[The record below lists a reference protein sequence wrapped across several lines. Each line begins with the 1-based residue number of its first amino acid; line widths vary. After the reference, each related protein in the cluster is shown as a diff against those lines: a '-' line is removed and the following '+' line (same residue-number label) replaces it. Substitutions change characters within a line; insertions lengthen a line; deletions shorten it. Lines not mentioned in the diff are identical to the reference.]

1 MVKGKAAAANVRVPQ
16 TKEEAAEMIA
26 EYGAAI
32 REIAVIELAMLESLA
47 KVKKQAELDAK
58 KHGEN
63 AKQLFKGLQI
73 YCEANRQALL
83 GNSGLKTANLGTG
96 KVSWR
101 HKPAK
106 VTPTDE
112 IDELVKRIIDKATAA
127 LNRDDPVTALSY
139 KAFIRTTSTIDK
151 EAMLKNADL
160 ARTIEGVRIG
170 SGGEQFEIEPFGA
183 DAEISEAAE

>member
-16 TKEEAAEMIA
+16 NKEEAAEMIA

-32 REIAVIELAMLESLA
+32 REISIIELAMLESLA
-47 KVKKQAELDAK
+47 KVKKQAEANSEPHSK
-58 KHGEN
+58 K
-63 AKQLFKGLQI
+63 AVQLFKGLQI

-83 GNSGLKTANLGTG
+83 GTSGLKTADLGTG

-106 VTPTDE
+106 VTLSGEVDQIIE
-112 IDELVKRIIDKATAA
+112 RIYAKATAA
-127 LNRDDPVTALSY
+127 LNRDDAVAALSY
-139 KAFIRTTSTIDK
+139 KAFIRTSATVDK
-151 EAMLKNADL
+151 ENMLKNADL

-170 SGGEQFEIEPFGA
+170 SSGEQFEIEPFGA
-183 DAEISEAAE
+183 DTEISEAAE